1 MDCMQR
7 DKLQKLFE
15 EHRRKRGFLQL
26 IAEAMGGSFR
36 KSQIS
41 THLRK
46 LGLKRPKASI
56 LQSQHHR
63 PHGAPNETHPLSA
76 LSKLHCEGS
85 GTQWTSALMCMQ
97 GNQPAFSSG
106 SDSDS
111 VNASGSEGGEGQ
123 GGTNTKK
130 KRRAKVRST
139 GSMQGSAA
147 EVTRQ

>member
-56 LQSQHHR
+56 LQSRHH
-63 PHGAPNETHPLSA
+63 HS
-76 LSKLHCEGS
+76 
-85 GTQWTSALMCMQ
+85 
-97 GNQPAFSSG
+97 
-106 SDSDS
+106 
-111 VNASGSEGGEGQ
+111 Q
-123 GGTNTKK
+123 GGP
-130 KRRAKVRST
+130 T
-139 GSMQGSAA
+139 G
-147 EVTRQ
+147 TRPPNCLFKIKL